1 MFGAAVNPQPAL
13 PVVGPGR
20 YSSQRAGIE
29 STMSHRLKH
38 LLGMLALLLCLPTA
52 WAQDTVAGT
61 VKRLSGTVVVERA
74 GQRLPLSVGMPVLRK
89 DRIVTGTPGSVG
101 ITLIDDTLLS
111 AGAATRLELSEVRF
125 DSTSQDGKLWI
136 RLYQGALHMITGLI
150 AREAPQN
157 VRIETPTAVM
167 GVRGTEFIVETT
179 GE

>member
-61 VKRLSGTVVVERA
+61 VKRLSGTV
-74 GQRLPLSVGMPVLRK
+74 
-89 DRIVTGTPGSVG
+89 
-101 ITLIDDTLLS
+101 
-111 AGAATRLELSEVRF
+111 
-125 DSTSQDGKLWI
+125 
-136 RLYQGALHMITGLI
+136 
-150 AREAPQN
+150 
-157 VRIETPTAVM
+157 
-167 GVRGTEFIVETT
+167 
-179 GE
+179 